1 MTTKPSASISK
12 ITFSGGQEFS
22 FDPKEKVIV
31 VGPNNSGKSQ
41 TLREIVKY
49 ASDGDQ
55 ARPVVLKS
63 LQIDKTGT
71 SDDLKNYLEE
81 NAEVVGQQYR
91 YKNWSLHTSH
101 TSNWQQPL
109 LRSNLAAGFMKNID
123 ANNRLAICNLQNS
136 VADTDQRSSPQHLLY
151 DSEALMKRISGLFR
165 QAFGQDLMI
174 NYRGGSV
181 IPIHVGQMPSDD
193 IGHPVSDPY
202 VEAVRKNPPL
212 HDQGDGVKSYAGIL
226 FEAVVSDIDITLID
240 EPEAFLHP
248 PQMRRLGETLASEV
262 KGQLFVATHSS
273 DILRGFLEGTR
284 GNVRMLR
291 IRREGDKNLVAEATP
306 DTVKELWNTPVLR
319 YSNALEG
326 VFHEQAILCEDHSDC
341 RLFNAVADHL
351 SETQAGHWLDTAYV
365 PTGGKHAIPTIANV
379 LRKIGVPTK
388 AVFDIDLL
396 RNQGDLKKSVEAFGG
411 NWAEFADLWNKVN
424 AAVSSGM
431 PVKSPQEIKASIKQ
445 IIDDADP
452 EKLPKGDITEAMKQ
466 GAAWSLVKKVGPAG
480 LPRGDARVN
489 YDALVKKLEEIGIY
503 LVPVG
508 EVEEFCPEM
517 GVHGPKFVNKV
528 LTEMNLADDKLES
541 LRSFVSKFH
550 NGRHAPLE
558 EDLADA
564 EGLSEDTDGGNAVD
578 CVPAE

>member
-1 MTTKPSASISK
+1 MTDKPSASISK
-12 ITFSGGQEFS
+12 ITFSSDQEFS
-22 FDPKEKVIV
+22 FSPNEKVIV

-41 TLREIVKY
+41 TLREIVQY
-49 ASDGDQ
+49 ASGGDKE
-55 ARPVVLKS
+55 RLVVLVS
-63 LQIDKTGT
+63 LETTKTG
-71 SDDLKNYLEE
+71 SANDLKNFLEE
-81 NAEVVGQQYR
+81 NAEVVSKQYR
-91 YKNWSLHTSH
+91 YQNWGLHTEH
-101 TSNWQQPL
+101 TKFWQQPHL
-109 LRSNLAAGFMKNID
+109 QHGLAPGFIKNID
-123 ANNRLAICNLQNS
+123 ANNRLAICKLQNS
-136 VADTDQRSSPQHLLY
+136 IADSDQRSRPQHLLY
-151 DSEALMKRISGLFR
+151 DSFELMNRISGLFH

-181 IPIHVGQMPSDD
+181 IPIHVGQKPSDD
-193 IGHPVSDPY
+193 IGHPVSDAY
-202 VEAVRKNPPL
+202 VEALKKNPPL
-212 HDQGDGVKSYAGIL
+212 HEQGDGVKSYAGIL

-273 DILRGFLEGTR
+273 DIMRGFLEGTK
-284 GNVRMLR
+284 GNVRILR
-291 IRREGDKNLVAEATP
+291 IRREGDKNFVSEAAP

-319 YSNALEG
+319 YSNALDAI
-326 VFHEQAILCEDHSDC
+326 FHEQAILCEDHSDC

-351 SETQAGHWLDTAYV
+351 AETQPGRWLDTAYI
-365 PTGGKHAIPTIANV
+365 PTGGKHAIPMIANV

-411 NWAEFADLWNKVN
+411 DWSEFSNLWNKVN
-424 AAVSSGM
+424 AAVTSGM
-431 PVKSPQEIKASIKQ
+431 PVKTNQEMKASIKQ
-445 IIDDADP
+445 IIDEADP
-452 EKLPKGDITEAMKQ
+452 DNLPKGDIAEAMKQ
-466 GAAWSLVKKVGPAG
+466 GSAWSLVKKVGPAG

-489 YDALVKKLEEIGIY
+489 YDALVQNLEAIGIY

-528 LTEMNLADDKLES
+528 LTEMNLADEKLES

-550 NGRHAPLE
+550 RGQHAPLE

-564 EGLSEDTDGGNAVD
+564 RSLATDVEVRIADD
-578 CVPAE
+578 CVPPE